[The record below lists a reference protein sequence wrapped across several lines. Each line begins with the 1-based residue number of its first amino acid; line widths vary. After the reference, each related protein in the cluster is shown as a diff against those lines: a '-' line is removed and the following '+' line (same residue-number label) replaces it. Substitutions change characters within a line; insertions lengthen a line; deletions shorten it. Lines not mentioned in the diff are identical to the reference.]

1 MKEPERLSND
11 GDAPP
16 ELRALLRVAH
26 RARPL
31 DPAVRERAG
40 VRVARAAAFPIA
52 VAGWLSAKAAIAALS
67 VGFGTAVVALVAL
80 GPEPSPKV
88 APAALASDARAARR
102 AAPAA
107 RAVPVAAPVAMA
119 SAASDLGS
127 SLTSGNVGVFPNEPV
142 DAPPVAV
149 RAAAARPSPSSQ
161 SEGAPRAGELA
172 AESALLERARS
183 ALRRAPSE
191 ALALVREHAERF
203 PRGQLGAERALI
215 EIDALHRL
223 GRDQEA
229 QSLAQAWLA
238 RSHDD
243 LYLERVQQLL
253 RQLSP
258 N

>member
-1 MKEPERLSND
+1 MKEPQRLSND
-11 GDAPP
+11 DHAPA
-16 ELRALLRVAH
+16 ELRALLRAAA

-40 VRVARAAAFPIA
+40 ARVARAAVFPIA
-52 VAGWLSAKAAIAALS
+52 AASWLSAKTAIAALS

-80 GPEPSPKV
+80 VPEPAPQI
-88 APAALASDARAARR
+88 APATRGSNASASHRTAPVARAL
-102 AAPAA
+102 PI
-107 RAVPVAAPVAMA
+107 AAPVAAA
-119 SAASDLGS
+119 SAASDPDS
-127 SLTSGNVGVFPNEPV
+127 SRTSGNVGVFPNEPA
-142 DAPPVAV
+142 DAPPVGMRSATG
-149 RAAAARPSPSSQ
+149 RPSPSSE
-161 SEGAPRAGELA
+161 SEAAPRGGELA

-183 ALRRAPSE
+183 ALRQAPSE

-215 EIDALHRL
+215 EMDALHRL

-229 QSLAQAWLA
+229 RRLAQAWLS

-243 LYLERVQQLL
+243 LYVERVDQLL
-253 RQLSP
+253 DKLS